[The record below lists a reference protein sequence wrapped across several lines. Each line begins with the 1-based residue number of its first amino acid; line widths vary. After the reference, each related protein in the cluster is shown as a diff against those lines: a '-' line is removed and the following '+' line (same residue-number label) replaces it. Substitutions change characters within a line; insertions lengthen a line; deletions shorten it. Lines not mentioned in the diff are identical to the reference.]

1 MNPYDL
7 TVALNDKEWISKE
20 SSGGIQRNLFV
31 IWIVRK
37 TELNRPSA
45 PKIWALVPVLRGEI
59 THNAKQPSVLSFTR
73 LLLAERI
80 AICFTGKKYGY
91 FLQHKEH
98 LGEIPRWI
106 PPDDPKE
113 AQDRGCVS
121 VLHYANRDHSIRL
134 LLSCGDVSVQFL
146 SVWFHFLR
154 WIFCFRR

>member
-1 MNPYDL
+1 MTKSEFQKNRVTNSAYYL
-7 TVALNDKEWISKE
+7 LKNWVKQTSLGAK
-20 SSGGIQRNLFV
+20 NLRTSASPKRWKLP
-31 IWIVRK
+31 II
-37 TELNRPSA
+37 PSC
-45 PKIWALVPVLRGEI
+45 LLFF
-59 THNAKQPSVLSFTR
+59 LCTR
-73 LLLAERI
+73 LLLAKGI
-80 AICFTGKKYGY
+80 AICFTVKKYGY

-106 PPDDPKE
+106 PPDDSKE